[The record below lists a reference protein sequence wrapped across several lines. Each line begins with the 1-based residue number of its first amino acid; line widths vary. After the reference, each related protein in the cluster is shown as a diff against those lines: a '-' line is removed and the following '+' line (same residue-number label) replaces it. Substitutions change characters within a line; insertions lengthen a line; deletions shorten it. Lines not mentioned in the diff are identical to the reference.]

1 MCSGTQ
7 KGVCVQ
13 DVVDRFKERK
23 EQIRLAAMGNG
34 AEEKKVAEGEM
45 KAVEEKIITLVTLT

>member
-1 MCSGTQ
+1 M
-7 KGVCVQ
+7 Q